1 MCGFSGFF
9 YRDTFPAAAPDIL
22 QAMGQAIANR
32 GPDSQDIW
40 FDADSGIGL
49 SHRRLA
55 IVDLS
60 PAGHQPMRSASGR
73 YVIAFNG
80 EIYNHLAIRAQLEQ
94 LSVRQWRGHSDTET
108 LLAGIEA
115 WGLKK
120 TLQLCVGMFALALWD
135 TQSKELQLAR
145 DRFGEK
151 PLYYG
156 WNNQVFLF
164 GSELKS
170 FRAHPDFSPQIDRDA
185 LCLYL
190 RHNYIPAPYSIYQ
203 GITKLL
209 PATIATLKTGET
221 KVVLEQYWDAKAVM
235 ASAPQHNQTQTDEAH
250 IETLE
255 QLLKQAV
262 GGQMMADVPLGAFL
276 SGGVDSS
283 LIVALM
289 QQQSNQ
295 PVKTFSIGF
304 HEKEFNEA
312 EHAKAVATHL
322 GTDHTELYVSSDD
335 ALKLVSKMAEV
346 YDEPFADSSQLPTY
360 LVSQMAKQH
369 VTVSLSGDAGDEV
382 FCGYTRYGLTEGV
395 WKKLAKVPVFMR
407 KLAAKVL
414 QAVPVQA
421 WNRLNPV
428 LPSRFKMSNLGDK
441 LHKAADVLSS
451 ATADEL
457 YYGLIS
463 HWKNPAA
470 VVLGGKEPQ
479 TLLNTPADNQ
489 RFQGNIPRMMALDT
503 LSYLP
508 DDILV
513 KVDRAAMAVSLET
526 RVPFLDHRV
535 FEYAW
540 GMPQHLKMQQGVTKA
555 CLRQI
560 LYKYVPQNLI
570 ERPKAGFAVPVAE
583 WLRGPLKTWAEQL
596 LQPERLAK
604 EGFFDPEQIATLW
617 QEHQSGKRNWQYHL
631 WDILMFQSWHEKHH
645 Q

>member
-9 YRDTFPAAAPDIL
+9 YHHNFPAQAREIL
-22 QAMGQAIANR
+22 LSMGEAIANR
-32 GPDSQDIW
+32 GPDSKDVW
-40 FDADSGIGL
+40 FDATCGIGL

-60 PAGHQPMRSASGR
+60 PAGHQPMHSVTGR

-80 EIYNHLAIRAQLEQ
+80 EVYNHLEIRAQLEQ
-94 LSVRQWRGHSDTET
+94 IAERQWKGHSDTET
-108 LLAGIEA
+108 LLAAIEA

-120 TLQLCVGMFALALWD
+120 TLQLSVGMFALALWD
-135 TQSKELQLAR
+135 TQTNQLQLAR

-151 PLYYG
+151 PLYFG
-156 WNNQVFLF
+156 FNNGVFLF

-170 FRAHPDFSPQIDRDA
+170 FRAHPDFSPELDRDA

-190 RHNYIPAPYSIYQ
+190 RHNYIPAPYSIYR

-209 PATIATLKTGET
+209 PGTIATLNSDST
-221 KVVLEQYWDAKAVM
+221 VLSTEYFWNASEVMAKA
-235 ASAPQHNQTQTDEAH
+235 AQHSGNDDTQL
-250 IETLE
+250 ETLE

-289 QQQSNQ
+289 QQQSDK
-295 PVKTFSIGF
+295 PIKTFSIGF

-322 GTDHTELYVSSDD
+322 GTEHTELYVSADD
-335 ALKLVSKMAEV
+335 ALKLVSSMADV
-346 YDEPFADSSQLPTY
+346 YDEPFSDSSQLPTY

-382 FCGYTRYGLTEGV
+382 FCGYNRYLLTEMT
-395 WKKLAKVPVFMR
+395 WNKLSRIPVFMR
-407 KLAAKVL
+407 KLIAKVL
-414 QAVPVQA
+414 VAIPVKA
-421 WNRLNPV
+421 WNLLNRV
-428 LPSRFKMSNLGDK
+428 LPSRFKMANLGDK
-441 LHKAADVLSS
+441 LHKAAAVLSS
-451 ATADEL
+451 ATVDAL
-457 YYGLIS
+457 YYDLIS
-463 HWKNPAA
+463 HWKNPSSI
-470 VVLGGKEPQ
+470 VIGGKEPA
-479 TLLNTPADNQ
+479 TLLTTPAVGQ
-489 RFQGNIPRMMALDT
+489 QFSQPIPRMMALDT
-503 LSYLP
+503 LTYLP

-540 GMPQHLKMQQGVTKA
+540 GMPQHLKMNQGVTKE
-555 CLRQI
+555 CLRKI
-560 LYKYVPQNLI
+560 LYKYVPKKLI
-570 ERPKAGFAVPVAE
+570 ERPKSGFAVPVAE
-583 WLRGPLKTWAEQL
+583 WLRGPLKDWAEQL
-596 LQPERLAK
+596 IQPERLAR
-604 EGFFDPEQIATLW
+604 EGIFDPEQIATLW
-617 QEHQSGKRNWQYHL
+617 QEHQSGKGNWQYHL
-631 WDILMFQSWHEKHH
+631 WDILMFQSWYEKNH

>member
-1 MCGFSGFF
+1 MCGFSGFL
-9 YRDTFPAAAPDIL
+9 YRDNFPAHAQSIL
-22 QAMGQAIANR
+22 NAMGKAIANR
-32 GPDSQDIW
+32 GPDSQDVW
-40 FDADSGIGL
+40 FDTETGIGL

-60 PAGHQPMRSASGR
+60 PAGHQPMKSATGR

-80 EIYNHLAIRAQLEQ
+80 EIYNHLTIRAELDQ
-94 LSVRQWRGHSDTET
+94 LSARQWRGHSDTET

-120 TLQLCVGMFALALWD
+120 TLEKSVGMFALALWD
-135 TQSKELQLAR
+135 TQTAELQLAR

-156 WNNQVFLF
+156 WNNGVFLF

-170 FRAHPDFSPQIDRDA
+170 FRAHPDFSPLIDRDA

-190 RHNYIPAPYSIYQ
+190 RHNYVPAPYSIYQ
-203 GITKLL
+203 GIAKLL
-209 PATIATLKTGET
+209 PATIASLKAGQTDVE
-221 KVVLEQYWDAKAVM
+221 LEQYWDAKAVM
-235 ASAPQHNQTQTDEAH
+235 AAAPQHNQTDEARM
-250 IETLE
+250 ETLE

-262 GGQMMADVPLGAFL
+262 GDQMMADVPLGAFL

-289 QQQSNQ
+289 QQQSDK
-295 PVKTFSIGF
+295 PIKTFSIGF

-312 EHAKAVATHL
+312 EHAKAVANHL
-322 GTDHTELYVSSDD
+322 GTEHTELYVSSDD

-382 FCGYTRYGLTEGV
+382 FCGYNRYRLTDMT
-395 WKKLAKVPVFMR
+395 WHKLAKIPVFAR
-407 KLAAKVL
+407 KLAAKLLVS
-414 QAVPVQA
+414 VPVGV
-421 WNRLNPV
+421 WNKLNAV

-451 ATADEL
+451 ATVDEL

-470 VVLGGKEPQ
+470 VVLGGKEAR
-479 TLLNTPADNQ
+479 TLLNTREQNQ
-489 RFQGNIPRMMALDT
+489 RFQDNIPRMMVLDT

-540 GMPQHLKMQQGVTKA
+540 SMPQHLKMNNGTTKV
-555 CLRQI
+555 CLRDI
-560 LYKYVPQNLI
+560 LYKYVPQRLI
-570 ERPKAGFAVPVAE
+570 ERPKAGFAVPVAD
-583 WLRGPLKTWAEQL
+583 WLRGPLKIWAEQL
-596 LQPERLAK
+596 LQPERLAR
-604 EGFFDPEQIATLW
+604 EGFFDPEQITTLW

-631 WDILMFQSWHEKHH
+631 WDILMFQSWYEKHH

>member
-9 YRDTFPAAAPDIL
+9 YRDAFPAEAKSIL
-22 QAMGQAIANR
+22 NVMGLAIANR

-60 PAGHQPMRSASGR
+60 PAGHQPMSSATGR

-94 LSVRQWRGHSDTET
+94 ISARQWRGHSDTET

-120 TLQLCVGMFALALWD
+120 TLEHCVGMFALALWD
-135 TQSKELQLAR
+135 SQTNELQLTR

-170 FRAHPDFSPQIDRDA
+170 FRAHPEFKPQINRDA

-190 RHNYIPAPYSIYQ
+190 RHNYIPAPYSIYE
-203 GITKLL
+203 GIAKLL
-209 PATIATLKTGET
+209 PGTIATLKAGTTDVAIEH
-221 KVVLEQYWDAKAVM
+221 YWDAKAVM
-235 ASAPQHNQTQTDEAH
+235 ANNTRHSQTDEEQ
-250 IETLE
+250 IKTLE

-262 GGQMMADVPLGAFL
+262 GDQMMADVPLGAFL

-289 QQQSNQ
+289 QQQSDK

-304 HEKEFNEA
+304 YEKEFNEA

-322 GTDHTELYVSSDD
+322 GTEHTELYVSSAD
-335 ALKLVSKMAEV
+335 ALKLVSSMAQV

-382 FCGYTRYGLTEGV
+382 FCGYNRYKLTDMT
-395 WKKLAKVPVFMR
+395 WNKLSKVPVFIR
-407 KLAAKVL
+407 KLAAKCL
-414 QAVPVQA
+414 LAVPVKL
-421 WNRLNPV
+421 WNQFNYV

-441 LHKAADVLSS
+441 LHKAADVISS
-451 ATADEL
+451 ATVDEL

-463 HWKNPAA
+463 HWKNPAS
-470 VVLGGKEPQ
+470 VVIGGKEPQ
-479 TLLNTPADNQ
+479 TILTSPSQSKVFGDT
-489 RFQGNIPRMMALDT
+489 IPRMMALDT
-503 LSYLP
+503 LTYLP

-535 FEYAW
+535 VEYAW
-540 GMPQHLKMQQGVTKA
+540 GMPQRLKLNQGVTKD
-555 CLRQI
+555 CLRKI
-560 LYKYVPQNLI
+560 LYNYVPQQLI
-570 ERPKAGFAVPVAE
+570 ERPKAGFAVPIAE
-583 WLRGPLKTWAEQL
+583 WLRGPLKDWAEQL
-596 LQPERLAK
+596 IQPERLAK
-604 EGFFDPEQIATLW
+604 EGIFEPEQIAKLW

-631 WDILMFQSWHEKHH
+631 WDILMFQSWYEKNH

>member
-9 YRDTFPAAAPDIL
+9 YRDAFPAKAQSIL
-22 QAMGQAIANR
+22 NAMGLAIANR
-32 GPDSQDIW
+32 GPDSQDVW
-40 FDADSGIGL
+40 FDAESGIGL

-60 PAGHQPMRSASGR
+60 PAGHQPMRSATGR

-80 EIYNHLAIRAQLEQ
+80 EIYNHLAIRTQLEQ
-94 LSVRQWRGHSDTET
+94 MSARQWRGHSDTET

-120 TLQLCVGMFALALWD
+120 TLELSVGMFAMAVWD
-135 TQSKELQLAR
+135 TVTGELQLAR

-170 FRAHPDFSPQIDRDA
+170 FRAHPDFKPQINRDA

-190 RHNYIPAPYSIYQ
+190 RHNYIPAPYSIYE
-203 GITKLL
+203 GIAKLL
-209 PATIATLKTGET
+209 PGTIATLKADATE
-221 KVVLEQYWDAKAVM
+221 VVIEHYWDAKTVM
-235 ASAPQHNQTQTDEAH
+235 ANNILHSQTDENQ

-262 GGQMMADVPLGAFL
+262 GDQMMADVPLGAFL

-289 QQQSNQ
+289 QQQSDK
-295 PVKTFSIGF
+295 PIKTFSIGF
-304 HEKEFNEA
+304 YEKEFNEA
-312 EHAKAVATHL
+312 EHAKAVASHL
-322 GTDHTELYVSSDD
+322 GTEHTELYVSSAD
-335 ALKLVSKMAEV
+335 ALKLVSSMAEV

-382 FCGYTRYGLTEGV
+382 FCGYSRYRLTDMT
-395 WKKLAKVPVFMR
+395 WNKLSKVPVFVR
-407 KLAAKVL
+407 KLGAKFLV
-414 QAVPVQA
+414 AVPVKL
-421 WNRLNPV
+421 WNQLNHI

-441 LHKAADVLSS
+441 LHKAADVISS
-451 ATADEL
+451 ATVDEL

-463 HWKNPAA
+463 HWKNPAS
-470 VVLGGKEPQ
+470 VVIGGREPQ
-479 TLLNTPADNQ
+479 TLLTSPSQ
-489 RFQGNIPRMMALDT
+489 SQVFKQNIPRMMALDT
-503 LSYLP
+503 LTYLP

-540 GMPQHLKMQQGVTKA
+540 GMPQHLKMNQGVTKD
-555 CLRQI
+555 CLRKI
-560 LYKYVPQNLI
+560 LYKYVPQQLI
-570 ERPKAGFAVPVAE
+570 ERPKAGFAVPIAE
-583 WLRGPLKTWAEQL
+583 WLRGPLKDWAEQL
-596 LQPERLAK
+596 IQPERLAK
-604 EGFFDPEQIATLW
+604 EGIFEPQQIATLW

-631 WDILMFQSWHEKHH
+631 WDILMFQSWYEKNH

>member
-1 MCGFSGFF
+1 MCGFSGFL
-9 YRDTFPAAAPDIL
+9 YRDNFPAHAQSIL
-22 QAMGQAIANR
+22 NAMGKAIANR
-32 GPDSQDIW
+32 GPDSQDVW
-40 FDADSGIGL
+40 FDAETGIGL

-60 PAGHQPMRSASGR
+60 PAGHQPMKSATGR

-80 EIYNHLAIRAQLEQ
+80 EIYNHLTIRAELDQ
-94 LSVRQWRGHSDTET
+94 LSARQWRGHSDTET

-120 TLQLCVGMFALALWD
+120 TLEKSVGMFALALWD
-135 TQSKELQLAR
+135 TQTAELQLAR

-156 WNNQVFLF
+156 WNNGVFLF

-170 FRAHPDFSPQIDRDA
+170 FRAHPDFSPLIDRDA

-190 RHNYIPAPYSIYQ
+190 RHNYVPAPYSIYQ
-203 GITKLL
+203 GIAKLL
-209 PATIATLKTGET
+209 PATIASLKAGQTDVE
-221 KVVLEQYWDAKAVM
+221 LEQYWDAKAVM
-235 ASAPQHNQTQTDEAH
+235 AAAPKHNQTDESRM
-250 IETLE
+250 ETLE

-262 GGQMMADVPLGAFL
+262 GDQMMADVPLGAFL

-289 QQQSNQ
+289 QLQSDK
-295 PVKTFSIGF
+295 PIKTFSIGF

-312 EHAKAVATHL
+312 EHAKAVANHL
-322 GTDHTELYVSSDD
+322 GTEHTELYVSSDD

-382 FCGYTRYGLTEGV
+382 FCGYNRYRLTDMT
-395 WKKLAKVPVFMR
+395 WHKLAKIPVFAR
-407 KLAAKVL
+407 KLAAKLLVS
-414 QAVPVQA
+414 VPVGV
-421 WNRLNPV
+421 WNKLNAV

-451 ATADEL
+451 ATVDEL

-470 VVLGGKEPQ
+470 VVLGGKEAR
-479 TLLNTPADNQ
+479 TLLNTREQNQ
-489 RFQGNIPRMMALDT
+489 RFQDNIPRMMALDT

-540 GMPQHLKMQQGVTKA
+540 SMPQHLKMNNGTTKV
-555 CLRQI
+555 CLRDI
-560 LYKYVPQNLI
+560 LYKYVPQRLI
-570 ERPKAGFAVPVAE
+570 ERPKAGFAVPVAD
-583 WLRGPLKTWAEQL
+583 WLRGPLKIWAEQL
-596 LQPERLAK
+596 LQPERLAR
-604 EGFFDPEQIATLW
+604 EGFFDPEQITTLW

-631 WDILMFQSWHEKHH
+631 WDILMFQSWYEKHH

>member
-9 YRDTFPAAAPDIL
+9 YRDAFPAKAQSIL
-22 QAMGQAIANR
+22 NAMGLAIANR
-32 GPDSQDIW
+32 GPDSQDVW
-40 FDADSGIGL
+40 FDAESGIGL

-60 PAGHQPMRSASGR
+60 PAGHQPMRSATGR

-94 LSVRQWRGHSDTET
+94 MSARQWRGHSDTET

-120 TLQLCVGMFALALWD
+120 TLELSVGMFAMAVWD
-135 TQSKELQLAR
+135 TVTGELQLAR

-170 FRAHPDFSPQIDRDA
+170 FRAHPDFKPQINRDA

-190 RHNYIPAPYSIYQ
+190 RHNYIPAPYSIYE
-203 GITKLL
+203 GIAKLL
-209 PATIATLKTGET
+209 PGTIATLKANAAE
-221 KVVLEQYWDAKAVM
+221 VVIEHYWDAKTVM
-235 ASAPQHNQTQTDEAH
+235 ANNILHSQSDENQV
-250 IETLE
+250 ETLE

-262 GGQMMADVPLGAFL
+262 GDQMMADVPLGAFL

-289 QQQSNQ
+289 QQQSDK
-295 PVKTFSIGF
+295 PIKTFSIGF
-304 HEKEFNEA
+304 YEKEFNEA
-312 EHAKAVATHL
+312 EHAKAVASHL
-322 GTDHTELYVSSDD
+322 GTEHTELYVSSAD
-335 ALKLVSKMAEV
+335 ALKLVSSMAEV

-382 FCGYTRYGLTEGV
+382 FCGYSRYRLTDMT
-395 WKKLAKVPVFMR
+395 WNKLSKVPVFVR
-407 KLAAKVL
+407 KLGAKFLV
-414 QAVPVQA
+414 AVPVKL
-421 WNRLNPV
+421 WNQFNHI

-441 LHKAADVLSS
+441 LHKAADVISS
-451 ATADEL
+451 ATVDEL

-463 HWKNPAA
+463 HWKNPAS
-470 VVLGGKEPQ
+470 VVIGGREPQ
-479 TLLNTPADNQ
+479 TLLTSPSQ
-489 RFQGNIPRMMALDT
+489 SQIFKQNIPRMMALDT
-503 LSYLP
+503 LTYLP

-540 GMPQHLKMQQGVTKA
+540 GMPQHLKMNQGVTKD
-555 CLRQI
+555 CLRKI
-560 LYKYVPQNLI
+560 LYKYVPQQLI
-570 ERPKAGFAVPVAE
+570 ERPKAGFAVPIAE
-583 WLRGPLKTWAEQL
+583 WLRGPLKDWAEQL
-596 LQPERLAK
+596 IQPERLAK
-604 EGFFDPEQIATLW
+604 EGIFEPQQIAKLW

-631 WDILMFQSWHEKHH
+631 WDILMFQSWYEKNH

>member
-1 MCGFSGFF
+1 MCGFAGFF
-9 YRDTFPAAAPDIL
+9 YRDACPVQAETIL
-22 QAMGQAIANR
+22 DAMGLAIANR
-32 GPDSQDIW
+32 GPDSQAIW
-40 FDADSGIGL
+40 LDAQAGIGL

-60 PAGHQPMRSASGR
+60 PAGHQPMHSDTGR

-80 EIYNHLAIRAQLEQ
+80 EIYNHLAIRTQLEQ
-94 LSVRQWRGHSDTET
+94 LSQRQWRGHSDTET

-120 TLQLCVGMFALALWD
+120 TLELAVGMFALALWD
-135 TQSKELQLAR
+135 TQTNQLQLAR

-156 WNNQVFLF
+156 WNNNVFLF

-170 FRAHPDFSPQIDRDA
+170 FRAHPDFVTEINRDA

-203 GITKLL
+203 GIAKLM
-209 PATIATLKTGET
+209 PASIATLQADGNNL
-221 KVVLEQYWDAKAVM
+221 VIEQYWDAKAVM
-235 ASAPQHNQTQTDEAH
+235 ANQQHDTRSDTDQ

-262 GGQMMADVPLGAFL
+262 GDQMMADVPLGAFL

-289 QQQSNQ
+289 QQQSDK
-295 PVKTFSIGF
+295 PIKTFSIGF
-304 HEKEFNEA
+304 YEKEFNEA

-322 GTDHTELYVSSDD
+322 GTEHTELYVSADD
-335 ALKLVSKMAEV
+335 ALKLVSSMAQV

-382 FCGYTRYGLTEGV
+382 FCGYNRYLLTDMT
-395 WKKLAKVPVFMR
+395 WSKLAKVPVFLR
-407 KLAAKVL
+407 KLGAKIL
-414 QAVPVQA
+414 RAVPVNL
-421 WNRLNPV
+421 WNKLNSL
-428 LPSRFKMSNLGDK
+428 LPSRYKMANLGDK
-441 LHKAADVLSS
+441 LHKAADVISS
-451 ATADEL
+451 SSVDEL

-463 HWKNPAA
+463 HWKNPAS
-470 VVLGGKEPQ
+470 VVIGGREPH
-479 TLLNTPADNQ
+479 TLLTTPSQ
-489 RFQGNIPRMMALDT
+489 SSMFRHSIPRMMALDT
-503 LSYLP
+503 LTYLP

-540 GMPQHLKMQQGVTKA
+540 TMPQRLKLNKGVTKD
-555 CLRQI
+555 CLRKI
-560 LYKYVPQNLI
+560 LYKYVPQHLI
-570 ERPKAGFAVPVAE
+570 ERPKSGFAVPVAD
-583 WLRGPLKTWAEQL
+583 WLRGPLKPWAEQL
-596 LQPERLAK
+596 LLPERLAK
-604 EGFFDPEQIATLW
+604 EGIFDHQHISQMWL
-617 QEHQSGKRNWQYHL
+617 EHQSGKRNWQYHL
-631 WDILMFQSWHEKHH
+631 WDILMFQSWYETHH

>member
-1 MCGFSGFF
+1 MCGFAGFF
-9 YRDTFPAAAPDIL
+9 YRDACPVQAETIL
-22 QAMGQAIANR
+22 DAMGLAIANR
-32 GPDSQDIW
+32 GPDSQAIW
-40 FDADSGIGL
+40 LDAQAGIGL

-60 PAGHQPMRSASGR
+60 PAGHQPMHSDSGR

-80 EIYNHLAIRAQLEQ
+80 EIYNHLAIRTQLEQ
-94 LSVRQWRGHSDTET
+94 LSQRQWRGHSDTET
-108 LLAGIEA
+108 LLAGIET

-120 TLQLCVGMFALALWD
+120 TLELAVGMFALALWD
-135 TQSKELQLAR
+135 NQTNQLQLAR

-156 WNNQVFLF
+156 WNNNVFLF

-170 FRAHPDFSPQIDRDA
+170 FRAHPDFAAEINRDA

-203 GITKLL
+203 GIAKLL
-209 PATIATLKTGET
+209 PASIATLQADGNNL
-221 KVVLEQYWDAKAVM
+221 VIEQYWDAKAVM
-235 ASAPQHNQTQTDEAH
+235 ANQQHDTRSDTDQ

-262 GGQMMADVPLGAFL
+262 GDQMMADVPLGAFL

-289 QQQSNQ
+289 QQQSDK
-295 PVKTFSIGF
+295 PIKTFSIGF
-304 HEKEFNEA
+304 YEKEFNEA

-322 GTDHTELYVSSDD
+322 GTEHTELYVSADD
-335 ALKLVSKMAEV
+335 ALKLVSSMAQV

-382 FCGYTRYGLTEGV
+382 FCGYNRYLLTDMT
-395 WKKLAKVPVFMR
+395 WSKLAKVPVFLR
-407 KLAAKVL
+407 KLAAKIL
-414 QAVPVQA
+414 RAVPVNL
-421 WNRLNPV
+421 WNKLNTL
-428 LPSRFKMSNLGDK
+428 LPSRYKMANLGDK
-441 LHKAADVLSS
+441 LHKAADVISS
-451 ATADEL
+451 SSLDEL

-463 HWKNPAA
+463 HWKNPAS
-470 VVLGGKEPQ
+470 VVIGGREPH
-479 TLLNTPADNQ
+479 TLLTTPSQNSMF
-489 RFQGNIPRMMALDT
+489 RHSIPRMMALDT
-503 LSYLP
+503 LTYLP

-540 GMPQHLKMQQGVTKA
+540 TMPQRLKLNKGVTKD
-555 CLRQI
+555 CLRKI
-560 LYKYVPQNLI
+560 LYKYVPQHLI
-570 ERPKAGFAVPVAE
+570 ERPKSGFAVPVAD
-583 WLRGPLKTWAEQL
+583 WLRGPLKPWAEQL
-596 LQPERLAK
+596 LLPERLAK
-604 EGFFDPEQIATLW
+604 EGIFDHQHISQMWL
-617 QEHQSGKRNWQYHL
+617 EHQSGKRNWQYHL
-631 WDILMFQSWHEKHH
+631 WDILMFQSWYETHH

>member
-1 MCGFSGFF
+1 MCGFSGFL
-9 YRDTFPAAAPDIL
+9 YRDNFPAHAQSIL
-22 QAMGQAIANR
+22 DAMGMAIANR
-32 GPDSQDIW
+32 GPDSQDVW
-40 FDADSGIGL
+40 FDAETGIGL

-60 PAGHQPMRSASGR
+60 PAGHQPMKSSTGR
-73 YVIAFNG
+73 YLIAFNG
-80 EIYNHLAIRAQLEQ
+80 EIYNHLTIRAELEQ
-94 LSVRQWRGHSDTET
+94 LSARQWRGHSDTET

-120 TLQLCVGMFALALWD
+120 TLEKSVGMFALALWD
-135 TQSKELQLAR
+135 TQTAELLLAR

-156 WNNQVFLF
+156 WNNDVFLF

-190 RHNYIPAPYSIYQ
+190 RHNYVPAPYSIYQ
-203 GITKLL
+203 GIAKLL
-209 PATIATLKTGET
+209 PATIATLKAGET
-221 KVVLEQYWDAKAVM
+221 KVALEQYWDAKAVM
-235 ASAPQHNQTQTDEAH
+235 ASASQHNQTDEVH

-255 QLLKQAV
+255 LLLKQAV
-262 GGQMMADVPLGAFL
+262 GDQMMADVPLGAFL

-289 QQQSNQ
+289 QQQSDQ
-295 PVKTFSIGF
+295 PIKTFSIGF

-322 GTDHTELYVSSDD
+322 GTEHTELYVSSDD
-335 ALKLVSKMAEV
+335 ALKLVAKMAEV

-360 LVSQMAKQH
+360 LVSQMAKQY

-382 FCGYTRYGLTEGV
+382 FCGYNRYRLTDMT
-395 WKKLAKVPVFMR
+395 WHKLAKVPVFMR
-407 KLAAKVL
+407 KLAAKIL
-414 QAVPVQA
+414 QALPVQA
-421 WNRLNPV
+421 WNKLNPV
-428 LPSRFKMSNLGDK
+428 LPSRFRMSNLGDK

-463 HWKNPAA
+463 HWRNPAA
-470 VVLGGKEPQ
+470 VVLGGEEPR
-479 TLLNTPADNQ
+479 TLLNTPADKQ

-503 LSYLP
+503 LTYLP

-540 GMPQHLKMQQGVTKA
+540 GMPQHMKMQQGVTKA

-560 LYKYVPQNLI
+560 LYKYVPRNLI
-570 ERPKAGFAVPVAE
+570 ERPKSGFAVPIAD
-583 WLRGPLKTWAEQL
+583 WLRGPLKHWAEQL

-604 EGFFDPEQIATLW
+604 EGIFDPQQITKLW

-631 WDILMFQSWHEKHH
+631 WDILMFQSWYEKHH

>member
-1 MCGFSGFF
+1 MCGFSGLL
-9 YRDTFPAAAPDIL
+9 YRDNFPSHAQSIL
-22 QAMGQAIANR
+22 NAMGMAIANR
-32 GPDSQDIW
+32 GPDSQDVW
-40 FDADSGIGL
+40 FDAESGIGL

-60 PAGHQPMRSASGR
+60 PAGHQPMKSATGR

-80 EIYNHLAIRAQLEQ
+80 EIYNHLSIRAELDQ
-94 LSVRQWRGHSDTET
+94 LSARQWRGHSDTET

-120 TLQLCVGMFALALWD
+120 TLEKSVGMFALALWD
-135 TQSKELQLAR
+135 TQTAELQLAR

-156 WNNQVFLF
+156 WDNGGFLF

-203 GITKLL
+203 GIAKLL
-209 PATIATLKTGET
+209 PATIVSLKAGQTD
-221 KVVLEQYWDAKAVM
+221 VVLEQYWDAKAVM
-235 ASAPQHNQTQTDEAH
+235 AAAPERNQTDEARM
-250 IETLE
+250 ETLE

-262 GGQMMADVPLGAFL
+262 ADQMMADVPLGAFL

-289 QQQSNQ
+289 QQQSDK
-295 PVKTFSIGF
+295 PIKTFSIGF
-304 HEKEFNEA
+304 DEKEFNEA

-322 GTDHTELYVSSDD
+322 GTDHTELYVSSAD

-382 FCGYTRYGLTEGV
+382 FCGYNRYRLTDMT
-395 WKKLAKVPVFMR
+395 WHKLARIPVFVR
-407 KLAAKVL
+407 KLAAKLLVT
-414 QAVPVQA
+414 VPVGV
-421 WNRLNPV
+421 WNKLNAV

-470 VVLGGKEPQ
+470 VVLDGKEAR
-479 TLLNTPADNQ
+479 TLLNSPEQTQ
-489 RFQGNIPRMMALDT
+489 HFKGNIPRMMALDT

-540 GMPQHLKMQQGVTKA
+540 SMPQHLKMNNGTTKV
-555 CLRQI
+555 CLRNI
-560 LYKYVPQNLI
+560 LYNYVPQRLI

-596 LQPERLAK
+596 LQPERLAR
-604 EGFFDPEQIATLW
+604 EGFFDPAQITTLW

-631 WDILMFQSWHEKHH
+631 WDILMFQSWYEKHH
-645 Q
+645 L

>member
-9 YRDTFPAAAPDIL
+9 YRDAFPAKAQSIL
-22 QAMGQAIANR
+22 NAMGLAIANR
-32 GPDSQDIW
+32 GPDSQDVW
-40 FDADSGIGL
+40 FDAESGIGL

-60 PAGHQPMRSASGR
+60 PAGHQPMRSATGR

-94 LSVRQWRGHSDTET
+94 ISARQWRGHSDTET

-120 TLQLCVGMFALALWD
+120 TLELSVGMFAMAVWD
-135 TQSKELQLAR
+135 TVTGELQLAR

-170 FRAHPDFSPQIDRDA
+170 FRAHPDFKPQINRDA

-190 RHNYIPAPYSIYQ
+190 RHNYIPAPYSIYE
-203 GITKLL
+203 GIAKLL
-209 PATIATLKTGET
+209 PGTIATLKADATE
-221 KVVLEQYWDAKAVM
+221 VVIEHYWDAKTVM
-235 ASAPQHNQTQTDEAH
+235 ANNILHSQTDENQ

-262 GGQMMADVPLGAFL
+262 GDQMMADVPLGAFL

-289 QQQSNQ
+289 QQQSDK
-295 PVKTFSIGF
+295 PIKTFSIGF
-304 HEKEFNEA
+304 YEKEFNEA
-312 EHAKAVATHL
+312 EHAKAVASHL
-322 GTDHTELYVSSDD
+322 GTEHTELYVSSAD
-335 ALKLVSKMAEV
+335 ALKLVSSMAEV

-382 FCGYTRYGLTEGV
+382 FCGYSRYRLTDMT
-395 WKKLAKVPVFMR
+395 WNKLSKVPVFVR
-407 KLAAKVL
+407 KLGAKFLV
-414 QAVPVQA
+414 AVPVKL
-421 WNRLNPV
+421 WNQLNHI

-441 LHKAADVLSS
+441 LHKAADVISS
-451 ATADEL
+451 ATVDEL

-463 HWKNPAA
+463 HWKNPAS
-470 VVLGGKEPQ
+470 VVIGGREPQ
-479 TLLNTPADNQ
+479 TLLTSPSQ
-489 RFQGNIPRMMALDT
+489 SQVFKQNIPRMMALDT
-503 LSYLP
+503 LTYLP

-540 GMPQHLKMQQGVTKA
+540 GMPQHLKMNQGVTKD
-555 CLRQI
+555 CLRKI
-560 LYKYVPQNLI
+560 LYKYVPQQLI
-570 ERPKAGFAVPVAE
+570 ERPKAGFAVPIAE
-583 WLRGPLKTWAEQL
+583 WLRGPLKDWAEQL
-596 LQPERLAK
+596 IQPERLAK
-604 EGFFDPEQIATLW
+604 EGIFEPQQIATLW

-631 WDILMFQSWHEKHH
+631 WDILMFQSWYEKNH